1 MIVNGARRQENRW
14 DPKQNEQVVPETKED
29 QRRLFDDA
37 MFKLEHGVK
46 DQKAATDAK
55 PVLSRLV
62 QRNVDVWKDNF
73 AANSKLRDEFRK
85 NKKEMKA
92 REEADNLV
100 LSRASLVG
108 MSLLPESEE
117 DRQMAIL
124 LKLKASKTIS
134 EASREKMLE
143 LMHKPALPSATITSF
158 GGTKREKQLARKVDV
173 TNLIKKKSST
183 ETEVS
188 KKQKVEKNSLEI
200 STSKA
205 TVVVA
210 YSSSS
215 DEGVEVK

>member
-73 AANSKLRDEFRK
+73 AANAKLRDEFRK
-85 NKKEMKA
+85 NKREMKA
-92 REEADNLV
+92 KEEADNLV

-117 DRQMAIL
+117 DRQMANL
-124 LKLKASKTIS
+124 LQLKASKTIS

-158 GGTKREKQLARKVDV
+158 GGTKREKQLARKIDV
-173 TNLIKKKSST
+173 TNLIRKKSIT
-183 ETEVS
+183 DVEDTIVS
-188 KKQKVEKNSLEI
+188 KKQKVEKNSI
-200 STSKA
+200 KTSSSLTK
-205 TVVVA
+205 TVVA

-215 DEGVEVK
+215 DEKE

>member
-73 AANSKLRDEFRK
+73 AANAKLRDEFRK
-85 NKKEMKA
+85 NKREMKA
-92 REEADNLV
+92 KEEADNLV

-117 DRQMAIL
+117 DRQMANL
-124 LKLKASKTIS
+124 LQLKASKTIS

-158 GGTKREKQLARKVDV
+158 GGTKREKQLARKIDV
-173 TNLIKKKSST
+173 TNLIRKKSIT
-183 ETEVS
+183 DIEDTIVG
-188 KKQKVEKNSLEI
+188 KKQKVEKNSI
-200 STSKA
+200 KTSTSLSK
-205 TVVVA
+205 TVVA

-215 DEGVEVK
+215 DEKE